1 VILVGELRDYE
12 SISLAIEACETGHL
26 VLGTL
31 HTRGAYATIHRM
43 VDAFP
48 TEAQAQIR
56 HTLAE
61 TLKCVLSQELVRAAD
76 GRGRRAVMEVLIV
89 TSAVAQMIR
98 DGKTFQI
105 PSAIAT
111 GRRLGMQLMDQSL
124 IALVRSGAIDPD
136 EACLK
141 AVDKREFAPFVTKP
155 ELLTWNSGAGPAVAE
170 AA

>member
-1 VILVGELRDYE
+1 
-12 SISLAIEACETGHL
+12 
-26 VLGTL
+26 
-31 HTRGAYATIHRM
+31 
-43 VDAFP
+43 
-48 TEAQAQIR
+48 
-56 HTLAE
+56 
-61 TLKCVLSQELVRAAD
+61 
-76 GRGRRAVMEVLIV
+76 MEVLIV
-89 TSAVAQMIR
+89 TSAVAQLIR

-136 EACLK
+136 EAYLK

-155 ELLTWNSGAGPAVAE
+155 ELLTWISGAGPGAAGSGGPGAAGRTTGDTAATNGPAAE